1 MIKLTLQSIIHFSII
16 PQQLKSGLDS
26 PTSKKSRLMNICSCF
41 FLAPHQYVPE
51 SMVLT
56 SFIVIVILPFFLF
69 STVNLEF
76 SSAVLVL
83 MTSSH
88 LVGSSPLQT
97 NLSVRSWSLSS
108 YLQKKS
114 RFSPITDDF
123 VKVTISVKNK
133 I

>member
-26 PTSKKSRLMNICSCF
+26 PTSRKSRLMNICSRF

-56 SFIVIVILPFFLF
+56 SFIVIVIVPFLLF

-97 NLSVRSWSLSS
+97 NLSRSWSLSS